1 MNKDILTNIIE
12 DVVSLVD
19 NKKAEDICVFHVSE
33 KHWLTDYIVVLTVK
47 NKVHAQS
54 VLEDVKHFFSTLKQD
69 DDLFEHPKHVGS
81 PESGWMIVDANSIV
95 VHCVTSETREFYDID
110 KLFSS
115 QGDVY
120 YY

>member
-1 MNKDILTNIIE
+1 MKKDVLTNIVD
-12 DVVSLVD
+12 DVVRLVD
-19 NKKAEDICVFHVSE
+19 NKKADDICVFHVSE
-33 KHWLTDYIVVLTVK
+33 RHWFTDYIIVLTVK

-54 VLEDVKHFFSTLKQD
+54 VLEDVKYFFSTLQQEN
-69 DDLFEHPKHVGS
+69 DLFDQPKNVGTA
-81 PESGWMIVDANSIV
+81 ESGWMIVDANSIV
-95 VHCVTSETREFYDID
+95 IHCVTSETREFYDID